1 VQVICLNIWEV
12 TFEGASSGVSDDFN
26 LKFVDLKDIIDKY
39 LVLNTKFLEDMK
51 DQISSKE
58 NYSAI
63 GNIKSVTDPEGKSVT
78 TNAFFAVMCID
89 IKDRKFGYLFV
100 ITAEGTVLAAIW
112 PEGFAEAVKQD
123 SRLLQGVLAF
133 IIKQPDFWKSIDVI
147 LPIKEE
153 RET

>member
-1 VQVICLNIWEV
+1 MNIWEV

-63 GNIKSVTDPEGKSVT
+63 GSIKNVTDPEGKSVT

-100 ITAEGTVLAAIW
+100 ITAEGTALAAIW

-123 SRLLQGVLAF
+123 SRLLQSVLAF
-133 IIKQPDFWKSIDVI
+133 IIKQPDFWKSVDVI